1 MPLMDYEWDP
11 KKASSNLRKYQVDF
25 ADAVGVFSDPLAITI
40 QDDDSEEE
48 RFVTIGTDFLLR
60 VVVVVYTW
68 REERIRM
75 ISARKASSSE
85 RKIYEKQ
92 Q

>member
-1 MPLMDYEWDP
+1 MPLMDYEWDA
-11 KKASSNLRKYQVDF
+11 KKASSNLSKHKIDF

-40 QDDDSEEE
+40 RDDDSEEE
-48 RFVTIGTDFLLR
+48 RFVTIGADFLLR

-75 ISARKASSSE
+75 ISARKANSSE